1 MKKSN
6 VGSMVFNIVNV
17 TLFLI
22 FTLICVFPFYYI
34 FINSISDNSLAAKGA
49 ILLYP
54 KGIHFENYVEVFKLK
69 SIGSAAAVSVA
80 RTVLGTL
87 LTLLGSSFLGY
98 AFAKKEY
105 WKRKFWY
112 RYVVV
117 TMYFSAGIIPWFV
130 TMKGIGLYNSFLAYI
145 LPTVVSP
152 FYVILFKTYIEQIPP
167 SLEESVQLDGGGYAV
182 RYFKIILPL
191 SMPILATIA
200 VFSCSAQWNAF
211 LDTLLLVRDQELYT
225 LQFILYQYLSETEAL
240 AAQMRSSQGTVGS
253 AAANY
258 VLTATSV
265 RMTVTFVIILPILFV
280 YPFFQRYFV
289 SGIMIGAIKG

>member
-6 VGSMVFNIVNV
+6 AGSMVFNIVNV

-54 KGIHFENYVEVFKLK
+54 KGIHFGNYVEVFKLK

-80 RTVLGTL
+80 RTALGTL